1 MGGPAAA
8 RRAIDS
14 FDRGFLQWVTTGG
27 VKMRLAPR
35 DNPLG
40 VSAMEAATGLS
51 EGRFG
56 LIVRRVSTLDL
67 SKADRLVFDMASQ
80 NETTLV
86 ISLEMKNG
94 KRFTQTVYPPGQ
106 REAFHVNLNLGDF
119 EGEGTFDPAQWK
131 SIAIADTLG
140 QPNTIWI
147 AKMGV
152 E

>member
-1 MGGPAAA
+1 M
-8 RRAIDS
+8 
-14 FDRGFLQWVTTGG
+14 Q
-27 VKMRLAPR
+27 
-35 DNPLG
+35 
-40 VSAMEAATGLS
+40 AATGLS

-67 SKADRLVFDMASQ
+67 SKATRLAFDIASQ

-94 KRFTQTVYPPGQ
+94 KRFTQTVYPPGT
-106 REAFHVNLNLGDF
+106 REAFRVNLKLEDF
-119 EGEGTFDPAQWK
+119 EGEGTFDAGQWK

-140 QPNTIWI
+140 KPNTIWI
-147 AKMGV
+147 AKVRV